1 MCNSKRKSSI
11 QLQIIQCMCQFFSFE
26 NKINFFLNRGSSST
40 DIFCNCLFELFKSIR
55 CIVKILDRLMQSLCR
70 IIRKESLKMSKSYC
84 TLIEIIIIL
93 HCIIAG
99 RTFYKEIYSP
109 VFSCRIYKIRKA
121 IITFYQSKRLSLRI
135 SAILDDLFTKP
146 GSNAADILHQFYRF
160 LKNTLTHSLQNITF
174 CSLWCLVGQSVCIIN
189 MSTSISD
196 TFFQFTR
203 QFKSINCFVHF
214 ITDLHL
220 CFLPQFLRIQPLIFQ
235 ILNCS
240 HYHWFIFFVSNSIP
254 FIFGF

>member
-1 MCNSKRKSSI
+1 
-11 QLQIIQCMCQFFSFE
+11 
-26 NKINFFLNRGSSST
+26 
-40 DIFCNCLFELFKSIR
+40 
-55 CIVKILDRLMQSLCR
+55 
-70 IIRKESLKMSKSYC
+70 MSKSHC
-84 TLIEIIIIL
+84 TLIKIIIIL
-93 HCIIAG
+93 YCIIAG

-214 ITDLHL
+214 ITSLHL
-220 CFLPQFLRIQPLIFQ
+220 CFLPQFLRIQTLIFQ
-235 ILNCS
+235 ILDCS